1 MIWPISEARAEI
13 QKSFRSF
20 FGSNEDIQKSF
31 WNYLTFSNT
40 LIKYFAT
47 LELHFWR
54 TRNKMIFPNV
64 QHVLHFVFKEENII
78 QILGQK
84 VFEDI
89 IINFLQSQ
97 FM

>member
-1 MIWPISEARAEI
+1 
-13 QKSFRSF
+13 
-20 FGSNEDIQKSF
+20 
-31 WNYLTFSNT
+31 
-40 LIKYFAT
+40 
-47 LELHFWR
+47 
-54 TRNKMIFPNV
+54 MIFPNV